1 MKNNMI
7 SYDYIQKHTIWVV
20 KFDNGEFAYCTYEE
34 ILKFKDRFKIIDI
47 DRASWRDQPV
57 DLQIFYRDY
66 EEFNQNTHTVYD
78 FYKDWILDTN
88 RYKSSEKS
96 FIEVLNSLHNNEIIT
111 VLMHNRD
118 VIGTYE
124 VNIFKKVLKY
134 INLDFH
140 VIKTY
145 DKYGYK
151 VIIIYLSEA
160 QKELVMKTIN
170 IFKEK

>member
-1 MKNNMI
+1 
-7 SYDYIQKHTIWVV
+7 
-20 KFDNGEFAYCTYEE
+20 
-34 ILKFKDRFKIIDI
+34 
-47 DRASWRDQPV
+47 
-57 DLQIFYRDY
+57 
-66 EEFNQNTHTVYD
+66 
-78 FYKDWILDTN
+78 
-88 RYKSSEKS
+88 
-96 FIEVLNSLHNNEIIT
+96 
-111 VLMHNRD
+111 MHNRD